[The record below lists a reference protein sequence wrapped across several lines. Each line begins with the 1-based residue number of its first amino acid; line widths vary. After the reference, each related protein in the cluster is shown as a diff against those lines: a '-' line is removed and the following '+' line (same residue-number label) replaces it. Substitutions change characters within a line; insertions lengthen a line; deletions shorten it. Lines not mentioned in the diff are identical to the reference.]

1 MAYII
6 TENCTGCTACM
17 KRCPTEA
24 ITGDRKLLHV
34 IDPALCIDCGACG
47 VVCPDEAIFDN
58 NGMLCEM
65 LKAGS
70 RPIAFVDLQS
80 CVGCEWCVWAC
91 PFDALVMEHADWL
104 GKSNPAAGAAG
115 QLIAAVI
122 EKKCVGCTLCELDC
136 PYDAIHIWRKD
147 SQPAAVQIE
156 RNARFR
162 EEIGITVLPSKE
174 EGDKPAAA

>member
-1 MAYII
+1 MAFII

-17 KRCPTEA
+17 KRCPTDA

-58 NGMLCEM
+58 NGILCDM
-65 LKAGS
+65 LKAQS
-70 RPIAFVDLQS
+70 RPTAYVDLQS
-80 CVGCEWCVWAC
+80 CVGCE
-91 PFDALVMEHADWL
+91 
-104 GKSNPAAGAAG
+104 
-115 QLIAAVI
+115 
-122 EKKCVGCTLCELDC
+122 LCELDC

-147 SQPAAVQIE
+147 SEQTAIQLE

-162 EEIGITVLPSKE
+162 EEVGITVVEPKE
-174 EGDKPAAA
+174 A

>member
-1 MAYII
+1 MAFII
-6 TENCTGCTACM
+6 TENCTGCTECM
-17 KRCPTEA
+17 RRCPTDA

-58 NGMLCEM
+58 NGMLCDM
-65 LKAGS
+65 LKAPS
-70 RPIAFVDLQS
+70 RPTAYVDLQS

-91 PFDALVMEHADWL
+91 PFDALEMKNVDWVPN
-104 GKSNPAAGAAG
+104 NPAAGAAG

-147 SQPAAVQIE
+147 SAETAVQLE

-162 EEIGITVLPSKE
+162 EEVGITVTEPKE
-174 EGDKPAAA
+174 EADAA

>member
-1 MAYII
+1 MPYII
-6 TENCTGCTACM
+6 TENCTGCTACI
-17 KRCPTEA
+17 KRCPTDA

-58 NGMLCEM
+58 NGFLCEM
-65 LKAGS
+65 LKAQS
-70 RPIAFVDLQS
+70 RPMAYVDLQS

-91 PFDALVMEHADWL
+91 PFDALEMKHVDWV
-104 GKSNPAAGAAG
+104 GPNPAAGAAG

-136 PYDAIHIWRKD
+136 PYDAIHIWKKD
-147 SQPAAVQIE
+147 SGETAVQVE

-162 EEIGITVLPSKE
+162 EEVGAPNPNAL
-174 EGDKPAAA
+174 DAADAA